1 MILCTVE
8 LTNFYKFL
16 FKPTTNITFLPTNN
30 HLSQTHNNRC
40 EIFYQIYYVYK
51 LSCYSSLIM
60 IPTLFVRQNS
70 LPLSNFFLRILLPSD
85 LYEEQ
90 RMNDRYYDPTNQKL
104 KFIISK
110 KKKKKSWNS
119 WDYESTLFYWAE
131 IQSVGSPRHHIPKYE
146 QLSMI
151 DWLFVSTNNRGWK
164 KSQKRK
170 KGSRVFQGRTTRKYS
185 TWINGPDWTE
195 ASRSFLIIYHLPR
208 LRLRNTQ

>member
-1 MILCTVE
+1 
-8 LTNFYKFL
+8 
-16 FKPTTNITFLPTNN
+16 
-30 HLSQTHNNRC
+30 
-40 EIFYQIYYVYK
+40 
-51 LSCYSSLIM
+51 M

-90 RMNDRYYDPTNQKL
+90 RMNDRYYDPTIQKL

-110 KKKKKSWNS
+110 KKKIWNS

-131 IQSVGSPRHHIPKYE
+131 IQSVRSPRHHIPKNE

-151 DWLFVSTNNRGWK
+151 DWLFVLTNNRGWK
-164 KSQKRK
+164 KSQKISIKKKKITKDK
-170 KGSRVFQGRTTRKYS
+170 KGSRVFQSRTTRKYS
-185 TWINGPDWTE
+185 PWINGPDWTE

>member
-1 MILCTVE
+1 MIMCTVK

-30 HLSQTHNNRC
+30 HLSQTHNNKRK
-40 EIFYQIYYVYK
+40 IFYQIYYVYK

-85 LYEEQ
+85 PYEEQ

-110 KKKKKSWNS
+110 KKNWNS

-131 IQSVGSPRHHIPKYE
+131 IQSVRSPRHHIPKNE

-164 KSQKRK
+164 KSQKIK
-170 KGSRVFQGRTTRKYS
+170 KVLECSKVGQRENTVLGSTAQIEPKLQDPF
-185 TWINGPDWTE
+185 
-195 ASRSFLIIYHLPR
+195 
-208 LRLRNTQ
+208 

>member
-1 MILCTVE
+1 MITCTVE

-85 LYEEQ
+85 LYEGQ
-90 RMNDRYYDPTNQKL
+90 RMNDRYYDPTIQKL

-110 KKKKKSWNS
+110 KKKIEIHETMRVRYSIGLRSNQLEAHATTYPKMNS
-119 WDYESTLFYWAE
+119 C
-131 IQSVGSPRHHIPKYE
+131 P
-146 QLSMI
+146 
-151 DWLFVSTNNRGWK
+151 
-164 KSQKRK
+164 
-170 KGSRVFQGRTTRKYS
+170 
-185 TWINGPDWTE
+185 
-195 ASRSFLIIYHLPR
+195 
-208 LRLRNTQ
+208 